1 MAYTTI
7 DDPSAHF
14 KVQKYT
20 GNYSDAHAITFDDTD
35 TDMQPDLVVA
45 KQTDGADAWYCSDA
59 VRGVTKS
66 LYWDVSTAEE
76 TIAEGIQ
83 AFGSDGFTV
92 GQTNAINQSSAANV
106 AYCWKGGT
114 TSGITTDGNTTIT
127 PSGYSFNQTA
137 GFSILKFTGN
147 QVNGAKLAHGLSSA
161 PEMVFFKTLETA
173 STWGGYNKTITA
185 TKYIKLDSTA
195 AGTSYALAFAN
206 TEPDAVNMTLG
217 SWEAVNGNVGVEEM
231 IAYAFTSIQGYSK
244 VGSYTGNGDN
254 DGAFVYTGFRP
265 AMVIYKK
272 SSGTENWFI
281 HDNKRQGYN
290 PDNEYLFPDL
300 SNAEGTVNRIDLLSN
315 GFKATTSDGG
325 INASGATY
333 IYMAFAEAPFVN
345 SNGVPCN
352 AR

>member
-1 MAYTTI
+1 MAAYTTI

-14 KVQKYT
+14 QTQLYT

-35 TDMQPDLVVA
+35 TTMQPDLVVA
-45 KQTDGADAWYCSDA
+45 KQRDGADAWYCSDV
-59 VRGVTKS
+59 VRGVTKTV
-66 LYWDVSTAEE
+66 YWDVTTAEE

-106 AYCWKGGT
+106 AYCWKAGGGSGSSYEDGSINT
-114 TSGITTDGNTTIT
+114 TSTSVNTTSKCSISTYTGTGSTATVGHGIGVT
-127 PSGYSFNQTA
+127 PSLIITKSRGGGFQWAVYHHKVASDPETDYLYLDTTA
-137 GFSILKFTGN
+137 AATDDINVWNDTAPTSTVFTVETSNRTNASSGTYVAYVWADVQGFSKF
-147 QVNGAKLAHGLSSA
+147 
-161 PEMVFFKTLETA
+161 
-173 STWGGYNKTITA
+173 
-185 TKYIKLDSTA
+185 
-195 AGTSYALAFAN
+195 
-206 TEPDAVNMTLG
+206 
-217 SWEAVNGNVGVEEM
+217 
-231 IAYAFTSIQGYSK
+231 
-244 VGSYTGNGDN
+244 GSYTGNGDN

-272 SSGTENWFI
+272 SSGTENWFA

-352 AR
+352 AK